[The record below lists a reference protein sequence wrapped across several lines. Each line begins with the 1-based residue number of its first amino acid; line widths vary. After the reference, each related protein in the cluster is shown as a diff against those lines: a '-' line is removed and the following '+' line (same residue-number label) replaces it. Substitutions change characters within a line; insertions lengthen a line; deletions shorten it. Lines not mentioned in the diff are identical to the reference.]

1 MKLRKKIRY
10 ILLPVI
16 VLVSAMVSLV
26 YYDVYKKQTIGNEI
40 VALDARLQNLLL
52 RSEYELDYVKS
63 YLRQKIDS
71 KEAALIF
78 NAEQDTDNLPAADV
92 TEFLNLF
99 VQQENSANSN
109 IHLIN
114 DFIVFDSYQKLIVH
128 INTLDP
134 FAEPILKKP
143 AKQILGQTRM
153 QRAQNKNISQYHYFL
168 DSPYINGFP
177 SLYIVEAFSPY
188 QLSSKSSYD
197 NNDDIY
203 LAQAQVDIHSFKKEI
218 RALINEHHG
227 YFTYQFIDKN
237 ITTDQLSFTSTPF
250 ELNDNGAYQGRLES
264 PLFDIIF
271 TLDENYFAEQLN
283 NILIKFVSL
292 SLILIV
298 LSYLLLVWLIEQ
310 QIILPIT
317 QLAKSIKAVEASL
330 VVELQPLTTK
340 DEVAD
345 LNESYISLIN
355 KINNLASYD
364 SLTGLAN
371 RGSFNEKLSAIMDT
385 KQKNQTYVALF
396 FIDLDNFKYV
406 NDTFGHDAGD
416 RLLVVFSQRLKQ
428 MLRTEDKFISG
439 DMINSIARLG
449 GDEFVILMNGLP
461 SIEAV
466 ESIGKRICGLF
477 SNGFSIGA
485 DKFDVHASI
494 GIAYSNDHKKN
505 GETLLNQADDAMYL
519 AKRAGKNNFKLFSDE
534 IKDKM
539 LFEKNI
545 ENKLMNAYSGNQLHL
560 VFMPAYSAETLELK
574 GYEVLLRCSSL
585 LNVGIG
591 PDIFIPIAEHS
602 DLILSIDLWVAQQT
616 IIRLEEV
623 IHKNGFT
630 GFFSFNVSSK
640 SLRNDRFYTA
650 LKAILDKSDIQPKQ
664 LELEITETC
673 LMPDDRQAVAS
684 LEQLKSLGIRIAL
697 DDFGTG
703 YTSFGQILNY
713 PLDTLKIDRSFV
725 TNLRNT
731 PMGKKPTLD
740 IIFELAKAYQLNVI
754 VEGVETQ
761 ADFHHIKTLGCDIV
775 QGFYFSKPRTWA
787 EVLGQCGK
795 LHRIDKKRDQP
806 KKIACY
812 AY

>member
-10 ILLPVI
+10 IILPVI
-16 VLVSAMVSLV
+16 MLVSAMVSLV
-26 YYDVYKKQTIGNEI
+26 YYDVYKKHTIENKM

-78 NAEQDTDNLPAADV
+78 NAEQGANNLPAPDV

-99 VQQENSANSN
+99 VNQKNSADSN

-114 DFIVFDSYQKLIVH
+114 DFVIFDSYKNLIVH

-134 FAEPILKKP
+134 FAAPILKKST
-143 AKQILGQTRM
+143 KEILDQTKT

-168 DSPYINGFP
+168 DSPYLNGIP

-197 NNDDIY
+197 RNGELY

-218 RALINEHHG
+218 RALVEEHNE
-227 YFTYQFIDKN
+227 YFNYQFIDKN
-237 ITTDQLSFTSTPF
+237 ITVDKLSFTSSPF
-250 ELNDNGAYQGRLES
+250 QLNDNGAYQGEFGS
-264 PLFDIIF
+264 PLFDIVF
-271 TLDENYFAEQLN
+271 TLDENYFAPQLN
-283 NILIKFVSL
+283 NILIKFISL

-298 LSYLLLVWLIEQ
+298 LSYWLLVWLIEQ

-317 QLAKSIKAVEASL
+317 TLAKSIKAVEASF
-330 VVELQPLTTK
+330 VVELHPLTTK

-355 KINNLASYD
+355 KINNLASND

-371 RGSFNEKLSAIMDT
+371 RGSFKEKLSAIMDID
-385 KQKNQTYVALF
+385 KINKTYAALF

-428 MLRTEDKFISG
+428 MLRAEDTFISG

-461 SIEAV
+461 SIEV
-466 ESIGKRICGLF
+466 IESLGKRICDLF
-477 SNGFSIGA
+477 QNGFSIG
-485 DKFDVHASI
+485 DDNFDVHASI
-494 GIAYSNDHKKN
+494 GIAYSNDHNIN

-534 IKDKM
+534 IKEKM

-545 ENKLMNAYSGNQLHL
+545 ENELIDAYSNNKLCL

-574 GYEVLLRCSSL
+574 GYEVLLRCTSL
-585 LNVGIG
+585 RNADIG
-591 PDIFIPIAEHS
+591 PDIFIPIAENS
-602 DLILSIDLWVAQQT
+602 DLILGIDLWVAEQT
-616 IIRLEEV
+616 VIRLEEV
-623 IHKNGFT
+623 ILKNGFT

-640 SLRNDRFYTA
+640 SLRNDKFYTM
-650 LKAILDKSDIQPKQ
+650 LKEILAKSDINPKQ

-673 LMPDDRQAVAS
+673 LMPDDYQAVAS
-684 LEQLKSLGIRIAL
+684 LDQLKSLGIRIAL

-725 TNLRNT
+725 TNLRIT
-731 PMGKKPTLD
+731 PAGKKPTLD

-775 QGFYFSKPRTWA
+775 QGFYFSKPRTWT

-795 LHRIDKKRDQP
+795 LHRVDKRRDQHQN
-806 KKIACY
+806 IA
-812 AY
+812 